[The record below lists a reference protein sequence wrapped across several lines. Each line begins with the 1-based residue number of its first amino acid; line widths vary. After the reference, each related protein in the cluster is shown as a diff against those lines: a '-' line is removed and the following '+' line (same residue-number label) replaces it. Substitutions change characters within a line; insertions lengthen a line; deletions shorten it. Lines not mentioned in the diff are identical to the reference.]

1 METIS
6 VKTLLIEIRD
16 LLQSN
21 KAILTI
27 DEFVNYSGIKKSQV
41 YKMTSQRRIPH
52 YKPPGSKKIFF
63 RKREVQQWLLSSP
76 IKTQDEVR
84 NEVLAKLQMHLK

>member
-21 KAILTI
+21 KAVLTV
-27 DEFVNYSGIKKSQV
+27 DEFVAYSGIKKSQV
-41 YKMTSQRRIPH
+41 YKLTSQRRIPH
-52 YKPPGSKKIFF
+52 YKPPGSKRVFF
-63 RKREVQQWLLSSP
+63 RKREVQQWLLNNP
-76 IKTQDEVR
+76 VRTRDEVR
-84 NEVLAKLQMHLK
+84 KEVLSKIQMHLK

>member
-6 VKTLLIEIRD
+6 VKDLLIQIRD
-16 LLQSN
+16 LLETN
-21 KAILTI
+21 KAILTV
-27 DEFVNYSGIKKSQV
+27 DEFVAYSGIKKSQV

-63 RKREVQQWLLSSP
+63 KKREVQQWLLANQ
-76 IKTQDEVR
+76 IKTQDQIRKEISS
-84 NEVLAKLQMHLK
+84 KLKMHLK

>member
-21 KAILTI
+21 KAILTV
-27 DEFVNYSGIKKSQV
+27 DEFVAYSGIKKSQV

-52 YKPPGSKKIFF
+52 YKPSGSKKIFF
-63 RKREVQQWLLSSP
+63 RKREVQQWLLNSP
-76 IKTQDEVR
+76 IKTIEQIRSEVKGVIR
-84 NEVLAKLQMHLK
+84 DF